1 MKSLPEDRGDR
12 AAASD
17 PRLNV
22 ALEASAGTGKTRVLV
37 DRYIRLVQ
45 EGADPR
51 HILAITFT
59 RKAAGEMKGRIIDTL
74 RKDEAL
80 WRRMR
85 ERLFDIHVATIDAF
99 CLGLLKEFPLE
110 AGLDPDL
117 DLLDE
122 VDIEQL
128 TQEAIDY
135 VLSASSPGPGLTFL
149 ISVYGERAL
158 ENAVRGFIR
167 SRLVKEDTL
176 ARYVN
181 RAVPHHLRLEQ
192 SLASAAKGLADVL
205 GGRPGLDD
213 LTACGPDPSHP
224 LWKSLVYALERAV
237 DPSRAGAL
245 DIEHVA
251 EYFIT
256 QEGEP
261 RKRLTLF
268 VKNDFRT
275 ERDYVKHRDLVLA
288 RAPDV
293 AEMHRR
299 WSDDRDRIAVREL
312 WKCFHSAAKRFSA
325 LKEARHG
332 LDFTDVL
339 LEAVDLL
346 EHREEFSQSRFRL
359 ESRYHHILI
368 DEAQDTN
375 DFQWRLVEALIE
387 SWGEGAG
394 LVQEVIRAEQAAG
407 RGRGLLQ
414 EPTIFVVGDRK
425 QSIYGWR
432 DARVETFE
440 KAARYIRGLRP
451 AGGRRL
457 HLRRSFRAK
466 GELLAFLNDV
476 FFEIPKAR
484 EELEWTFRYGEGD
497 RFPVGDRRDDERPVG
512 VVVAPHLLDA
522 ANAVADEVVRLI
534 QEEHFQ
540 PGDMAILFRSRTHY
554 RVYEEAL
561 AERGVPTYVY
571 RGLGFFD
578 SPEVRDIQSLVR
590 YLAEPGSELRAAELA
605 RSRFIRI
612 SDTGLALIA
621 RMRRRREC
629 EAPLVEWLRG
639 ELTEDELPP
648 TLSPSDRATAIRA
661 MKAVPG
667 WLHKVDRLPP
677 ADLIQLVLE
686 ETDYAAWFWDPK
698 VRRQGWE
705 NLKKVQE
712 LIRRAQNR
720 GYLTFSRLADYMD
733 RASTGEESLAVLEA
747 ADGVN
752 LMTIHA
758 AKGLEFDVVFVVNL
772 DQTTRGD
779 TSLPRITEHA
789 DGSVDVHAL
798 ARPEFEGPD
807 RSQEEEKRLL
817 YVALTRARAQLI
829 LCASAPAESEGKVT
843 LFGLLP
849 ESLRSAMRDA
859 LSTDRPELEWC
870 PGNSKHS
877 IRVVTPAPE
886 PREYRRVEEK
896 PEYRLHL
903 EPLPDSSLRRLTV
916 GALVRERMGEEPN
929 PWAFDPIDLAVGATV
944 HRMFE
949 YKVPLDAPL
958 LDVASALSPDLSGR
972 TLSERRKAME
982 KAADLYERL
991 GRNLE
996 LERLMKE
1003 GEVHRE
1009 VPFAVKLGNRVVR
1022 GVIDSLVLLPEGVV
1036 VIDYK
1041 TGAPRPEHKMQ
1052 MELYLEAARGLFPD
1066 RHAEGMIFYPQSS
1079 QPELF
1084 SQRKW

>member
-1 MKSLPEDRGDR
+1 
-12 AAASD
+12 
-17 PRLNV
+17 
-22 ALEASAGTGKTRVLV
+22 V
-37 DRYIRLVQ
+37 DRYLRLVQ

-74 RKDEAL
+74 RRDEAL
-80 WRRMR
+80 WRTMR

-128 TQEAIDY
+128 TQEAVDY
-135 VLSASSPGPGLTFL
+135 ALSTSSPGPDLAFL
-149 ISVYGERAL
+149 ISVYGEPAL

-176 ARYVN
+176 ARYVQ
-181 RAVPHHLRLEQ
+181 RRVPHHLRLEQ
-192 SLASAAKGLADVL
+192 SLANAAKGLADVL
-205 GGRPGLDD
+205 GGRPGIDE
-213 LTACGPDPSHP
+213 LTACGPNPSLP
-224 LWKSLVYALERAV
+224 LWKALVYALERAI
-237 DPSRAGAL
+237 DPDRAGAL
-245 DIEHVA
+245 DVEHVA
-251 EYFIT
+251 EYFLT
-256 QEGEP
+256 QEGRP
-261 RKRLTLF
+261 RKRLALF
-268 VKNDFRT
+268 AKSDFRT
-275 ERDYVKHRDLVLA
+275 NRDYVKHRDLVLA

-293 AEMHRR
+293 AEVHRR

-325 LKEARHG
+325 LKETRHG

-339 LEAVDLL
+339 LRAVDLL

-375 DFQWRLVEALIE
+375 DFQWRVVEALIE

-407 RGRGLLQ
+407 RGEGLLQ

-440 KAARYIRGLRP
+440 KAARFIRGLRP

-466 GELLAFLNDV
+466 GEFLAFLNDV
-476 FFEIPKAR
+476 FSEMPKAR
-484 EELEWTFRYGEGD
+484 EELDWTFRYGEGD
-497 RFPVGDRRDDERPVG
+497 RFPVGERGDDERPVG
-512 VVVAPHLLDA
+512 IVVALDLLHA
-522 ANAVADEVVRLI
+522 ADAVADEIVRLT

-540 PGDMAILFRSRTHY
+540 PKDMAILFRSRTHY

-590 YLAEPGSELRAAELA
+590 FLAEPGSELRAAELA

-621 RMRRRREC
+621 RMRRPRDRET
-629 EAPLVEWLRG
+629 PLVDWLRG
-639 ELTEDELPP
+639 ELTEDELPS
-648 TLSPSDRATAIRA
+648 TLSPPDRTTAIRA
-661 MKAVPG
+661 MKTVPG
-667 WLHKVDRLPP
+667 WRRKVDRLPP
-677 ADLIQLVLE
+677 TDLIQLVLE
-686 ETDYAAWFWDPK
+686 ETDYAGWFWDPK

-720 GYLTFSRLADYMD
+720 GYLTLTRLADYID

-789 DGSVDVHAL
+789 DGRVDVNAL
-798 ARPEFEGPD
+798 VRSELEGPE

-817 YVALTRARAQLI
+817 YVALTRARARLV
-829 LCASAPAESEGKVT
+829 LCASAPAESEGKAT

-849 ESLRSAMRDA
+849 ESLRNVMHDA
-859 LSTDRPELEWC
+859 LNTGEPELEWC
-870 PGNSKHS
+870 PGNSMHTL
-877 IRVVTPAPE
+877 RVVTPAAV
-886 PREYRRVEEK
+886 PRAYRRVEETK
-896 PEYRLHL
+896 EYRLVL
-903 EPLPDSSLRRLTV
+903 EPLPDSSARRLTV
-916 GALVRERMGEEPN
+916 GTLVRERTGEEPN
-929 PWAFDPIDLAVGATV
+929 PWAFDPIDLAVGAAV

-949 YKVPLDAPL
+949 YEVPLDASL
-958 LDVASALSPDLSGR
+958 RDAASALTPDFPGRSP
-972 TLSERRKAME
+972 TERRAAVE

-991 GRNLE
+991 SRNPE
-996 LERLMKE
+996 LEHLLRE

-1009 VPFAVKLGNRVVR
+1009 VPFAVKLGDRVVR
-1022 GVIDSLVLLPEGVV
+1022 GVIDSLVLLPERVV

-1041 TGAPRPEHKMQ
+1041 TGGSRPEHKMQ
-1052 MELYLEAARGLFPD
+1052 MELYLEAARLLFPE
-1066 RHAEGMIFYPQSS
+1066 RQAEGLVYYPHGAPLRVS
-1079 QPELF
+1079 
-1084 SQRKW
+1084 